1 MNRRLL
7 VSLLAMIPLFLFVGY
22 PLSALLWSA
31 LSDGTGG
38 VSLAPLSEAVSNP
51 SYLGVLVST
60 IVLCLLTAAISVAVA
75 LPMALFV
82 WSRPPKYQPLGL
94 ILLVL
99 PMFMSYIVK
108 VYTMRSLLGL
118 NGFFNQLLL
127 GSGIIEKPTTLL
139 LFNRGSILATFVVL
153 YIPFAALP
161 IFLSLERIPTNFLSA
176 SRDLGASYGR
186 SLRDVVIPL
195 AAPGLVAA
203 GLFSFVLAL
212 GDFVTPQMVGG
223 PGGMTFGRIV
233 WSQFGLAFNYSMG
246 AALGLVLLIVTLL
259 ALGGAAYAT
268 RTIVGRSQ

>member
-1 MNRRLL
+1 
-7 VSLLAMIPLFLFVGY
+7 
-22 PLSALLWSA
+22 
-31 LSDGTGG
+31 
-38 VSLAPLSEAVSNP
+38 
-51 SYLGVLVST
+51 
-60 IVLCLLTAAISVAVA
+60 
-75 LPMALFV
+75 MALFV
-82 WSRPPKYQPLGL
+82 WSRTPKYQLLGL

-127 GSGIIEKPTTLL
+127 GTGMLEKPTTLL

-161 IFLSLERIPTNFLSA
+161 IFLSLERIPATFILA
-176 SRDLGASYGR
+176 SRDLGASYRR
-186 SLRDVVIPL
+186 SLQDIVIPL
-195 AAPGLVAA
+195 ATPGLVAA
-203 GLFSFVLAL
+203 GLFAFVLAL

-233 WSQFGLAFNYSMG
+233 WSQFGLAFNYSLG
-246 AALGLVLLIVTLL
+246 AALGLVLLIVTVL

-268 RTIVGRSQ
+268 RTLVGRNQ